1 MRALRAACASL
12 VTVAITA
19 FSFAT
24 VPAFAGPDDDRSVET
39 KAHIDA
45 PKVFWNKASNTFDI
59 NSQSNGKTAPLD
71 KTANWVGRGYND
83 DGSQNYIFPVTD
95 DHRLGFLGKNGQLLY
110 MAPQVPGP
118 GNSPIWSGFG
128 ADTGVPIEQF
138 RDKNFALELVG
149 FNGPGE
155 MNMFN
160 YSTFGNLPVTRL
172 FSSHDK
178 VSRTVWLDPGTHT
191 HNITTFTKP
200 GRYEVTFDASAR
212 TTAGAFTASKPT
224 TLVWRVGGTNPADE
238 KLGDVKT
245 AYDKAAGVTGPS
257 APSFTI
263 APHAGSEK
271 DGDKNLTDLTFNAG
285 NDAAEGTVVFYIDG
299 YHLAEIP
306 VKGGKATW
314 SEMIGSNTSAFQAVF
329 VPTKGAARWVSAP
342 LTSSTGQKA
351 VTTQNAGQFP
361 KETPDAPAGDFSTGE
376 VQVSSRDV
384 SVNAHTQGDGNLVT
398 IDTKPADDSLIYNVT
413 GGFYEKGFDEPTCSV
428 DVVSGPGRRSLQVDR
443 EYCKGDQ
450 YTLRLTLEPQ
460 PRATIGNTE
469 TIDLGQVSGTG
480 KPVQTQFSDG
490 GATTTPDPGEGNETP
505 NPDDGNDG
513 SDESLLNT
521 PVTINN
527 GHVDLRV
534 MDVNGELSVALGD
547 DSRQHATESVNRT
560 IDSTTLEV
568 TKLAKVKR
576 EGDVLANPSY
586 DVLGPKGSELYILP
600 QAQQPGR
607 VWPGFSSE
615 TLDRTKYPDGATM
628 TLTPVSAPEG
638 GKWFA
643 YTETLGA
650 IQSMYAS
657 SDKASDI
664 PLPPGTHM
672 HTAWAFTKPGTYT
685 IDVTARAK
693 QATGGARSA
702 GGDATAKTQRLT
714 FVVDHKSAGD
724 DGDGST
730 PPSEEPG
737 EKPSEA
743 PSAQPSE
750 APGEQPGEQPGD
762 QPSQEPAPVPSDEPT
777 QEPAPEPT
785 QQPGDQPSQ
794 EPAPKPTE
802 LPGEQ
807 PSQEPGEEPTQAPS
821 EEPGEEQPGEE
832 PGEEPTQAPSEEQP
846 GEGPGKDP
854 SQEPNDPA
862 KPGESDTDDTGKP
875 DDKQT
880 EAPADVND
888 GGSDRGANN
897 TSDGS
902 SDSASN
908 GSNGTA
914 SNDGGFLPRT
924 GASVLPIGL
933 TAGLLVVTGVALLAA
948 VRRRN
953 S

>member
-1 MRALRAACASL
+1 MHFSVTLVALTLFYRFEAAYKRYCITFVDAYAYGKSPCVMVVLFRWLLSVRILTLKERFMRVFRATCASL
-12 VTVAITA
+12 AAVAITA

-24 VPAFAGPDDDRSVET
+24 TPAFAGPDDDRSVET
-39 KAHIDA
+39 KAHVDA
-45 PKVFWNKASNTFDI
+45 PKVFWNKEANTFDI

-71 KTANWVGRGYND
+71 KTANWVGRGYNY
-83 DGSQNYIFPVTD
+83 DGSQNYVFPVTN
-95 DHRLGFLGKNGQLLY
+95 DHRLGFLGKDGQLLY

-128 ADTGVPIEQF
+128 ADTAVPIEQF
-138 RDKNFALELVG
+138 RDGNFALELVG
-149 FNGPGE
+149 FNGPGQ

-160 YSTFGNLPVTRL
+160 YSTFGDLPVTRL

-212 TTAGAFTASKPT
+212 KSDGSFTASKPT

-238 KLGDVKT
+238 KLGDVRV
-245 AYDKAAGVTGPS
+245 AYDQAAGVTGNS

-263 APHAGSEK
+263 APHAGNEK

-306 VKGGKATW
+306 VTGGKATW
-314 SEMIGSNTSAFQAVF
+314 SEMIGSHTSSFQAVF
-329 VPTKGAARWVSAP
+329 VPTQGAARWISAP
-342 LTSSTGQKA
+342 LTSSTGQTA
-351 VTTQNAGQFP
+351 VSTTNTGQFP
-361 KETPDAPAGDFSTGE
+361 TETPDTPAGDFSTGE
-376 VQVSSRDV
+376 VTVSSRDV
-384 SVNAHTQGDGNLVT
+384 SVNAHTQGDGNRVT
-398 IDTKPADDSLIYNVT
+398 IDTKPADDSLIYNIT
-413 GGFYEKGFDEPTCSV
+413 GGFYEEGYDEPTCAV
-428 DVVSGPGRRSLQVDR
+428 DGVSGPGRRTLEVSR
-443 EYCKGDQ
+443 EYCKGDE

-460 PRATIGNTE
+460 PRAAIGNTD
-469 TIDLGQVSGTG
+469 TIDLGQVSNTG
-480 KPVQTQFSDG
+480 NTVQTQFSES
-490 GATTTPDPGEGNETP
+490 GATTTPDPGDGSETP

-527 GHVDLRV
+527 GHVDLRA
-534 MDVNGELSVALGD
+534 MDLNGELTVALGD
-547 DSRQHATESVNRT
+547 DSRQHAQESVTRT

-576 EGDVLANPSY
+576 EGNVLANPSY
-586 DVLGPKGSELYILP
+586 DVLGPKGTELYILP

-615 TLDRTKYPDGATM
+615 TLDRMKYPEGATM

-643 YTETLGA
+643 YTENLGS
-650 IQSMYAS
+650 IQTMYAS
-657 SDKASDI
+657 SEKAADI

-693 QATGGARSA
+693 QEVGGARSA
-702 GGDATAKTQRLT
+702 GGSVTAKTQRLT
-714 FVVDHKSAGD
+714 FVVDHKPGGE
-724 DGDGST
+724 DGDVST
-730 PPSEEPG
+730 PPSE
-737 EKPSEA
+737 K
-743 PSAQPSE
+743 PSE
-750 APGEQPGEQPGD
+750 APGEQP
-762 QPSQEPAPVPSDEPT
+762 T
-777 QEPAPEPT
+777 QEPPVE
-785 QQPGDQPSQ
+785 PSQ
-794 EPAPKPTE
+794 
-802 LPGEQ
+802 
-807 PSQEPGEEPTQAPS
+807 EPTQAPS
-821 EEPGEEQPGEE
+821 QEPSEEQPGEE
-832 PGEEPTQAPSEEQP
+832 PGEA
-846 GEGPGKDP
+846 P
-854 SQEPNDPA
+854 SQEPNEPA
-862 KPGESDTDDTGKP
+862 QPGESDNDDSRKP

-880 EAPADVND
+880 EAPAEGDGSDSDNGANSTS
-888 GGSDRGANN
+888 GGSGDNTGSNGSNGTGA
-897 TSDGS
+897 
-902 SDSASN
+902 N

-914 SNDGGFLPRT
+914 SNNGNSLPRT
-924 GASVLPIGL
+924 GATVLPVGL
-933 TAGLLVVTGVALLAA
+933 TAGALAVAGVALLVAA
-948 VRRRN
+948 RRRK